1 MTSYKWLAACLALL
15 ATALVAGCGGGGTT
29 TITAGE
35 TTTSSTST
43 TAASGQA
50 TPEDVYQSCLDA
62 VQGTAAEQAG
72 QSACAKAR
80 DAFEQ
85 CTTQASNAPEGTARD
100 AALKACQ
107 KAANKATAALKS
119 AP

>member
-1 MTSYKWLAACLALL
+1 MNGYKWLSACLALL
-15 ATALVAGCGGGGTT
+15 AAAIVAGCGGGGTT

-35 TTTSSTST
+35 TTTGSTS
-43 TAASGQA
+43 TAASGQ
-50 TPEDVYQSCLDA
+50 TPDDVYQACLDA

-107 KAANKATAALKS
+107 KAANKATAALES

>member
-1 MTSYKWLAACLALL
+1 MKSYKWLAACLALL
-15 ATALVAGCGGGGTT
+15 AAALVAGCGGGGTT

-35 TTTSSTST
+35 TTTGSTS
-43 TAASGQA
+43 TAASGK
-50 TPEDVYQSCLDA
+50 TPDDVYHACLDA